1 MTKAVPIPNGIY
13 RKTQLES
20 GVRIVTETM
29 PHVRSLAIGI
39 WFDTGSRDEPAQLA
53 GISHYLEHMNFK
65 GTPTR
70 SAAVIPRQIE
80 GRGGHLNAF
89 TGPETTCFY
98 ARVISEH
105 LRDAVDVLSDIT
117 QNSLYEAVEVERERG
132 VILEELKNNEDTPD
146 GLVFDHFM
154 SEVFAGDPLGRP
166 VIGTREALARIDQSA
181 LRNYRASRYNGSR
194 ILVVAAG
201 YLDHDRLVKM
211 ISSRFRKEETTN
223 DTPRVIAPIDSRV
236 LRHEHSTTTQQTHI
250 VLGCRSIAY
259 NDERKY
265 PLMVLNVLLGGGASS
280 RLFQRIRERH
290 GLAYSVY
297 TFMNNLGD
305 TGIFGVYAGTEPK
318 RAEKALALVEK
329 EIRLVCREPISK
341 REISHFKEQL
351 KGSLLLGLESPS
363 SMMHRLAKMELYTG
377 QWFPIDEVVKRIDA
391 VTPEMVQEIAKD
403 LLERQPTFITMLK
416 PNI

>member
-1 MTKAVPIPNGIY
+1 MAKSAPIPNGIY
-13 RKTQLES
+13 QKTQLES
-20 GVRIVTETM
+20 GVRVVTETM

-39 WFDTGSRDEPAQLA
+39 WFDTGSRDEPEQLA

-117 QNSLYEAVEVERERG
+117 QNSLYEAEEVDRERG

-146 GLVFDHFM
+146 ELVFDHFM
-154 SEVFAGDPLGRP
+154 SEVFVGDPLGRP

-181 LRNYRASRYNGSR
+181 LRSYRADRYNGSR
-194 ILVVAAG
+194 VLVVAAG
-201 YLDHDRLVKM
+201 YLDHDRLARM
-211 ISSRFRKEETTN
+211 IAARFRREGSNGQVSRTL
-223 DTPRVIAPIDSRV
+223 APQIEKSMRRDFF
-236 LRHEHSTTTQQTHI
+236 TTTQQTHI
-250 VLGCRSIAY
+250 VLGCRSFGY
-259 NDERKY
+259 DDERKY
-265 PLMVLNVLLGGGASS
+265 PLMALNALLGGGASS
-280 RLFQRIRERH
+280 RLFQRIREHH

-297 TFMNNLGD
+297 TFLNNLGD

-318 RAEKALALVEK
+318 RAEKTVTLIEK
-329 EIRLVCREPISK
+329 EIRLICREPISH

-377 QWFPIDEVVKRIDA
+377 QWFSIDDVVRKIDA
-391 VTPEMVQEIAKD
+391 VTPEMVQEIARD
-403 LLERQPTFITMLK
+403 LFERQPTITTILK
-416 PNI
+416 PI